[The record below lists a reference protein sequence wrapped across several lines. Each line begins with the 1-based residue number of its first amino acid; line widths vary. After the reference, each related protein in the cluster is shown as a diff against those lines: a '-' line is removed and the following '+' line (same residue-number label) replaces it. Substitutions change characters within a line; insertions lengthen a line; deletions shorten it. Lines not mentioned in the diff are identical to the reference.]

1 MSRSATAR
9 RQRTEVARTELYL
22 ASAGGR
28 RERLPA
34 RVPFPRV
41 FCGPEAREGVRAK
54 SLRGSR
60 ADFAYFVSPTPEGP
74 DSSSKVGRDSSWP

>member
-1 MSRSATAR
+1 M
-9 RQRTEVARTELYL
+9 ARTELYL
-22 ASAGGR
+22 PLPAAGGSGS
-28 RERLPA
+28 P
-34 RVPFPRV
+34 RVPFPWV